1 MRTTTPSKNTP
12 VIKSPTQMD
21 PQINRIKQQ
30 QSTTNAPRS
39 PLALSNLD
47 KKSGVVLVKKR
58 KNVPKSTI
66 ATQTEESY
74 LKAHQPFF
82 RD

>member
-1 MRTTTPSKNTP
+1 LRATTPSKHTP
-12 VIKSPTQMD
+12 VVKSPVQLD
-21 PQINRIKQQ
+21 PQINKIKQH
-30 QSTTNAPRS
+30 QSTMNAPRS

-74 LKAHQPFF
+74 LMEHQPFF
-82 RD
+82 RY